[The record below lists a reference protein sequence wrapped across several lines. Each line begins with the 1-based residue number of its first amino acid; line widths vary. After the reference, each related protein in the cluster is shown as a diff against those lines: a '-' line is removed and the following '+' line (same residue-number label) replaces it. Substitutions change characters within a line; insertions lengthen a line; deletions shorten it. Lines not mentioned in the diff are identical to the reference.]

1 MCMKR
6 GDIAMKYNEKSFKL
20 EEIRNCNF
28 IYFLIGSRHNK
39 KAVEA
44 KHPPC
49 RKYYVPYMLQ

>member
-28 IYFLIGSRHNK
+28 IFNR
-39 KAVEA
+39 E
-44 KHPPC
+44 
-49 RKYYVPYMLQ
+49 QT